1 MMRDNR
7 SIRELRGA
15 VARARRDP
23 DTLAAWLHPC
33 TTAAL
38 CRRLACEETAALALQ
53 LYGYPDPYRWWTDLR
68 LIGAAVQ
75 VDPAA
80 LHALLTDATQRR
92 DAAQPCRTADP
103 GGRGADDCRA
113 REA

>member
-1 MMRDNR
+1 MRNNR
-7 SIRELRGA
+7 SVKELREA

-38 CRRLACEETAALALQ
+38 CRRLDCDEAAALALQ
-53 LYGYPDPYRWWTDLR
+53 LYVYPDPYRWWSDLR
-68 LIGAAVQ
+68 LIGAAVR

-80 LHALLTDATQRR
+80 LHTLLTDATRR
-92 DAAQPCRTADP
+92 RHAARPCRPTDP
-103 GGRGADDCRA
+103 GGRSADDLPA